1 MNDSH
6 SAYVRGDGR
15 AQTRLAARTGGFV
28 KTKAAAT
35 TLAALT
41 LLGTTVLTGTP
52 AGAAPTMASATQRG
66 PTDQQIMNAFRDE
79 WGQIAVEPT
88 GITDWRTLSTWDR
101 AAQYVFA
108 PGTDETTGAP
118 KQETDLAPLR
128 VDVVTRQAHDKTE
141 YQVRETAGNP
151 DGTQILNYFPVFDGT
166 PKAMTFYNA
175 AGIPGLP
182 AGEIQQACRDVAA
195 SGRHFLACRMISS
208 DGAIRY
214 QIKVKSG
221 SPASGLP
228 SIDMVMRA
236 FQNQWGITTFAP
248 TGATAWKP
256 ISQWER
262 FKLFGFAEGD
272 NEFTATPVD
281 SDPATLRGLTV
292 WMMTRT
298 VNGERQFMER
308 GLAVPEPGTT
318 REDGFAFGRFSGG
331 PTDWFI
337 NDDSLDPSFGGEYRQ
352 HRKVV
357 TINGQELLVDRTLI
371 PQADGSHSITY
382 YVLRPSS

>member
-1 MNDSH
+1 M
-6 SAYVRGDGR
+6 
-15 AQTRLAARTGGFV
+15 
-28 KTKAAAT
+28 
-35 TLAALT
+35 
-41 LLGTTVLTGTP
+41 LLGTTALTGTP
-52 AGAAPTMASATQRG
+52 AGAAPAAAATTASAKQGG
-66 PTDQQIMNAFRDE
+66 PTDKQIMDAFRDE

-88 GITDWRTLSTWDR
+88 GITDWKTFSTWDR

-108 PGTDETTGAP
+108 PGTDETKGTP
-118 KQETDLAPLR
+118 KEETDLAPLR
-128 VDVVTRQAHDKTE
+128 LDVVTRQAHDKAE
-141 YQVRETAGNP
+141 YQVRETADNP
-151 DGTQILNYFPVFDGT
+151 DGTQTLNYYPIFSGT

-182 AGEIQQACRDVAA
+182 AGEIQQTCRDVAS
-195 SGRHFLACRMISS
+195 SGEHFLACRMVPS
-208 DGAIRY
+208 DGSIRY
-214 QIKVKSG
+214 QIKVRSG
-221 SPASGLP
+221 SPASDPP
-228 SIDMVMRA
+228 SIGMVMHA
-236 FQNQWGITTFAP
+236 FRDQWGITTFTP

-262 FKLFGFAEGD
+262 FKLFSFAEGD
-272 NEFTATPVD
+272 NEFAGTPVD
-281 SDPATLRGLTV
+281 SDPATLRGLTL

-337 NDDSLDPSFGGEYRQ
+337 NDDSSDPFFGEYRQ

-357 TINGQELLVDRTLI
+357 TINGQDLLVDRTLI
-371 PQADGSHSITY
+371 PEADGSHSITY
-382 YVLRPSS
+382 YALRPSS